1 MLGAATIA
9 QLGEPQRSRR
19 AETAQLLARTASI
32 VDDNEALCQQFV
44 ELLPVLPD
52 GIDRVPVVKPES
64 FEWFRHT
71 LAAPLGE
78 AELRRLGVF
87 ELRASVSAR

>member
-1 MLGAATIA
+1 
-9 QLGEPQRSRR
+9 
-19 AETAQLLARTASI
+19 
-32 VDDNEALCQQFV
+32 VQQFV

-52 GIDRVPVVKPES
+52 GVDRAPLVKPES